1 MAMTAHVTIR
11 LAMAAVLAAL
21 SLADFNLPVVRAIE
35 TGCPGDTAP
44 NSDVLMCEDF
54 EDGRFL
60 ERWVVGSRG
69 NTWPYPQ
76 FVLCGDGF
84 GFNDRCAAWSN
95 HLLFDGSWGFWGYD
109 GRKPFP
115 PASEFYVRWYQ
126 YISDPYAWGTLEDKS
141 VMLHD
146 SSNTL
151 TAYVGTSR
159 NHLPVVP
166 DSGPGMPFVANYQD
180 LDWLETGWQ
189 YTRVNR
195 FQNQGSDITLQPGKW
210 YLFEW
215 YVRLNTPGLSD
226 GVTKLWIDDATESIT
241 AQTLRLSYTDM
252 RWLRTSD
259 AGKQFGTLR
268 LTDYH
273 QRCDGVPNTC
283 PPNGPS
289 ILKQSHRWD
298 RIVVSKA
305 PIGPM
310 VPPKVAVT
318 SPLAG
323 AIVSGTIPVD
333 ASALNGANLAGVQF
347 QVDGALL
354 GQEDTTAPFSIS
366 WDTTTVSDGSHTV
379 VVIGR
384 DGAGNTSMTAP
395 TTFVVANRT
404 TVTRVDETSA
414 AIAITPSDSWILGNT
429 NRAWSGGTASLG
441 FASGQRATFPF
452 TGAGVSWIGF
462 RGPQTGVADV
472 YLDGTLVATV
482 DPYSSTEQ
490 VQAALFTASG
500 LPMGPHTLAI
510 EVPSPR
516 GKNKLSSDYFTVVD
530 AFDVIGVSA
539 TSDVTAS
546 PGRSEQTSAAVTYL
560 GSWIWGNTNRPWSGG
575 TASLGFAA
583 GQRAMLNFVGTGASW
598 VGFRGPQA
606 GIANVY
612 LDGIQVATVD
622 AYAATEEVQAVL
634 FAVSGLAPS
643 LHVLTIEATGTK
655 NPSSIDRFV
664 VVDAF
669 DVQ

>member
-1 MAMTAHVTIR
+1 MTTYVRIR

-21 SLADFNLPVVRAIE
+21 SLADFNLPVVRAME
-35 TGCPGDTAP
+35 AGCPGDAAP
-44 NSDVLMCEDF
+44 SSDVLMCDDF
-54 EDGRFL
+54 EDGRVL

-84 GFNDRCAAWSN
+84 GFKDRCAAWSN
-95 HLLFDGSWGFWGYD
+95 HLVFDGSWGFWGYD
-109 GRKPFP
+109 ARVTFP

-126 YISDPYAWGTLEDKS
+126 YISAPYTWGPLEDKS

-146 SSNTL
+146 SANTL

-159 NHLPVVP
+159 DHLPVVP

-180 LDWLETGWQ
+180 LDWPETGGQ
-189 YTRVNR
+189 YTNVNR
-195 FQNQGSDITLQPGKW
+195 FQNQGNNITLQPGRW

-215 YVRLNTPGLSD
+215 YIKLNTPGSSD
-226 GVTKLWIDDATESIT
+226 GVTKLWIDDATEPIA

-252 RWLRTSD
+252 RWLRGSD
-259 AGKQFGTLR
+259 AGKQFGTVR

-273 QRCDGVPNTC
+273 QRCDYVPNTC

-298 RIVVSKA
+298 RIVVSKTS
-305 PIGPM
+305 IGPM

-318 SPLAG
+318 SPLVG
-323 AIVSGTIPVD
+323 TIVSGTIPVS
-333 ASALNGANLAGVQF
+333 ASPLNGADLVGVQF
-347 QVDGALL
+347 QVDGASLDQ
-354 GQEDTTAPFSIS
+354 GDTSAPYSFS

-379 VVIGR
+379 AAIGQ
-384 DGAGNTSMTAP
+384 DSAGNATTSGPVTV
-395 TTFVVANRT
+395 VVANHT

-414 AIAITPSDSWILGNT
+414 AITMTPSDNWILGNT
-429 NRAWSGGTASLG
+429 NRTWSGGTTALG
-441 FASGQRATFPF
+441 FADGQRATLSFVG
-452 TGAGVSWIGF
+452 TGVSWIGF
-462 RGPQTGVADV
+462 RGPQTGIADV
-472 YLDGTLVATV
+472 SLDGTLVSTV

-500 LPMGPHTLAI
+500 LPMAPHTLSI

-516 GKNKLSSDYFTVVD
+516 AKNKLSSDYFTVVD

-539 TSDVTAS
+539 TSDVTAP
-546 PGRSEQTSAAVTYL
+546 PGRTEQTSAAVTYL
-560 GSWIWGNTNRPWSGG
+560 GSWISGNTNRPWSGD

-583 GQRAMLNFVGTGASW
+583 GQRATLNFIGTGVSW
-598 VGFRGPQA
+598 IGFKGPQA

-612 LDGIQVATVD
+612 LDGAWVTTVD

-634 FAVSGLAPS
+634 FAASGLTPA
-643 LHVLTIEATGTK
+643 LHLLTIEATGTK